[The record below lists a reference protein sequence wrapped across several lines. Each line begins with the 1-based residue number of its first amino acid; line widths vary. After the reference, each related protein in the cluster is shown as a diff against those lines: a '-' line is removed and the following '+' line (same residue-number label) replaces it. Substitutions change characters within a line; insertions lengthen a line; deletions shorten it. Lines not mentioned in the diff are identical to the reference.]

1 MKLRGCVPLG
11 MAGEMRRQMKRY
23 WLAIPFVLI
32 MVFVVAAPVFAAMV
46 SQKGIG
52 EQRVLV
58 IMAKFLGIEPLF
70 STDEMRN
77 KYFDKLD
84 RYLRAISYGKTWV
97 TGKMTRWH
105 TLPQGVET
113 YRISQHNL
121 AVNKG
126 RVMTL
131 INDALNLVDKEE
143 DFSQYSMIFV
153 SLGAKRNDYG
163 MMGLCGYPGML
174 GWKTELPL
182 KTKERGQKIPGG
194 VAIYCEQAHV
204 GIVFHDM
211 AHIMGGVQGGRRVLP
226 CLYDH
231 DLQAKPGPFRNHF
244 KFYLTN
250 VGFFDPMSCH
260 YYKLRQGPPGVCA
273 WTKLRFK
280 WIDPHKIIEIPRGK
294 SKTVLLGPLSRRK
307 SEVQV
312 VMLPIDVTT
321 YYLIENRQAIGPDR
335 NLPAHGLLIYYCDDT
350 IPECRYGRSPIKLV
364 NAKPEIPQL
373 KGAPFTLEGKR
384 TYENERHGISI
395 KLIDQR
401 GESYRISVS
410 NGLM

>member
-1 MKLRGCVPLG
+1 MKLRGRVSLDR
-11 MAGEMRRQMKRY
+11 AGERRRKMKRC
-23 WLAIPFVLI
+23 WLAISSVLV
-32 MVFVVAAPVFAAMV
+32 MVFVAAAPLFAAMV
-46 SQKGIG
+46 SQEAID

-58 IMAKFLGIEPLF
+58 IMAKFPGIEPLF
-70 STDEMRN
+70 SAEKMRN

-84 RYLRAISYGKTWV
+84 RYLRAISYGKTWIK
-97 TGKMTRWH
+97 GKMTRWH
-105 TLPQGVET
+105 TLSQRVDN

-131 INDALNLVDKEE
+131 INDAVNLVDKEE
-143 DFSQYSMIFV
+143 DFSHYSMIFV

-174 GWKTELPL
+174 GWKSELPL
-182 KTKERGQKIPGG
+182 CTKERGQKIPGG

-231 DLQAKPGPFRNHF
+231 DLQAKSGPFRNHF
-244 KFYLTN
+244 QFYLTN

-273 WTKLRFK
+273 WTKLRFN
-280 WIDPHKIIEIPRGK
+280 WINPQKIIKVPRGQ
-294 SKTVLLGPLSRRK
+294 SKTVLLGPLSRK
-307 SEVQV
+307 DSKVQV
-312 VMLPIDVTT
+312 VMLPVDATT
-321 YYLIENRQAIGPDR
+321 YYLIENRQPIGPDR
-335 NLPAHGLLIYYCDDT
+335 NLPAHGLLIYSCDDT
-350 IPECRYGRSPIKLV
+350 IPECRHGSSPIKLV
-364 NAKPEIPQL
+364 NARPEIPHL
-373 KGAPFTLEGKR
+373 EGAAFTLEGKH

-395 KLIDQR
+395 KLLDQR

-410 NGLM
+410 NGLL